1 PVRHLDLD
9 RLAEP
14 LGAVHEH
21 ELAGGFQRAHHAL
34 ARLDR
39 GARVAGGRQLPA
51 LHDVLRVGERRPPL
65 AMDRVDR
72 AAGVVE
78 VEVREDDARD
88 GLPRD
93 AVAGEVLEQRLDA
106 APARP
111 GPEPRVEEEH
121 VRGRPHEEGAD
132 GDEEGALRERRALL
146 VGDEHLVEADGEA
159 ALGEGV
165 DREVAVLQGPP
176 QSSPAFSE
184 ASTMS
189 MTRRWRTTSPRP
201 RATSAMPSMPSGMSR
216 AWTSPLCA
224 VLGRSVCVMS
234 PVTMARLPAPRRV
247 RNIFIWL
254 AVAFC
259 ASSRMTNAEFIVR
272 PRMYASGTISTV
284 FCSRKARSFSRGIM
298 SS

>member
-1 PVRHLDLD
+1 
-9 RLAEP
+9 
-14 LGAVHEH
+14 
-21 ELAGGFQRAHHAL
+21 
-34 ARLDR
+34 
-39 GARVAGGRQLPA
+39 
-51 LHDVLRVGERRPPL
+51 
-65 AMDRVDR
+65 MDRVDR

-111 GPEPRVEEEH
+111 RPEPRVEEEH

-176 QSSPAFSE
+176 QSSPAFS
-184 ASTMS
+184 
-189 MTRRWRTTSPRP
+189 
-201 RATSAMPSMPSGMSR
+201 
-216 AWTSPLCA
+216 
-224 VLGRSVCVMS
+224 
-234 PVTMARLPAPRRV
+234 
-247 RNIFIWL
+247 
-254 AVAFC
+254 
-259 ASSRMTNAEFIVR
+259 
-272 PRMYASGTISTV
+272 
-284 FCSRKARSFSRGIM
+284 
-298 SS
+298 